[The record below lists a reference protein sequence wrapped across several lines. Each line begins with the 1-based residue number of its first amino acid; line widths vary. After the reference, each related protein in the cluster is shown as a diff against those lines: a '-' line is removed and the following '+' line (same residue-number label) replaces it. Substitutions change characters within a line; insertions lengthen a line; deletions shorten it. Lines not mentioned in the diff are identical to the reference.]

1 MEIPYLTHKAL
12 SASPDCGELVNVEEE
27 PGEVADEKDDDEPH
41 EDGRKVVLL
50 LPPGLVRHLGRRRRL
65 GRGRKLHL
73 QKRSGSGTIEF
84 RIGISDEIPIPQQS
98 IRQAL

>member
-1 MEIPYLTHKAL
+1 MEIPSLTHKAL

-27 PGEVADEKDDDEPH
+27 PREVADEKDDDEPH

-65 GRGRKLHL
+65 RRRRKLHL
-73 QKRSGSGTIEF
+73 QK
-84 RIGISDEIPIPQQS
+84 IPQLQCKLF
-98 IRQAL
+98 IG